1 MTRLETADFQHLFRV
16 ESARLTQVDE
26 RDLRVEIPH
35 LEGWTVQ
42 SVVGHTG
49 WVMRFVDMCLKASP
63 DEPPRRS
70 SVPEPPP
77 GVEVIEWATEAAQAL
92 EKTLAEVDLS
102 SVHPTWTGPQPA
114 VWWLRRIAHEVSMHR
129 WDAESAT
136 TTPTPIDARQAIDG
150 IDEVL
155 DIFAPNRMQF
165 EALAGAGETMHLHAT
180 DTDDGEWV
188 VTFHPDRI
196 EWEHAHLKSDVAARG
211 SASDLL
217 LMVWSRLPPSRLEVF
232 GDSGLLDRWQT
243 AATF

>member
-1 MTRLETADFQHLFRV
+1 MNRLEAADYQHLFRA
-16 ESARLTQVDE
+16 EAARLSQVDE

-35 LEGWTVQ
+35 LEGWTVH

-49 WVMRFVDMCLKASP
+49 WVFRFANMALQSDP
-63 DEPPRRS
+63 DKPPRRS
-70 SVPEPPP
+70 SVPEPPA
-77 GVEVIEWATEAAQAL
+77 GIEVVDWTSEGGREL
-92 EKTLAEVDLS
+92 EKTLSEIDLD

-114 VWWLRRIAHEVSMHR
+114 SWWLRRIAHEVAMHR

-155 DIFAPNRMQF
+155 EIFAPNRMQF
-165 EALAGAGETMHLHAT
+165 DALGGSGETVHLHAT

-188 VTFHPDRI
+188 ITYHPDRI
-196 EWEHAHLKSDVAARG
+196 EWEHAHSKSDVAARG

-217 LMVWSRLPPSRLEVF
+217 LLVWCRLPPSRLEIF
-232 GDSGLLDRWQT
+232 GDASLLDRWQN